1 MQGRYSFQGP
11 SCFSKFFLIPK
22 TWRHTWKE
30 IHLPR
35 PIIFGILC
43 QILGCFFASY
53 ISWWVTNCQ
62 HDEWQ
67 MFTSQLSNW
76 EPFLHNTQGKH
87 VQKFLKQLGLWA
99 RTDQHITNHWIILF
113 LDIQSNLL
121 RFGVLCMLL
130 GFKYLLRRCL
140 CFVLN
145 SQKNMSQLGLAL
157 FFQNFVHP
165 KVDQKPAATH
175 GRPFKSGLGL
185 WIHPTASRA
194 DRPTYSKYSKTP
206 YHLGRLEGERSPGLG
221 GFLITMIIFTTYELE
236 RSSKQGWTAEMLQRP
251 LEITKG
257 IRNPIQQTG
266 MGRFRTAVNDL
277 RPHNTLNSPQFAKK
291 NGITVFSR

>member
-1 MQGRYSFQGP
+1 
-11 SCFSKFFLIPK
+11 
-22 TWRHTWKE
+22 
-30 IHLPR
+30 
-35 PIIFGILC
+35 
-43 QILGCFFASY
+43 
-53 ISWWVTNCQ
+53 
-62 HDEWQ
+62 

-76 EPFLHNTQGKH
+76 EPFLHDTQGKH

-113 LDIQSNLL
+113 LDIQSYLL

-130 GFKYLLRRCL
+130 GSKYLLRRCL
-140 CFVLN
+140 CFVFKQPKKHVPTWPGFVFCKILFT
-145 SQKNMSQLGLAL
+145 QKWIKSQL
-157 FFQNFVHP
+157 Q
-165 KVDQKPAATH
+165 
-175 GRPFKSGLGL
+175 
-185 WIHPTASRA
+185 PTA
-194 DRPTYSKYSKTP
+194 DLSKVVWACEFPQPHPGRIVPLIVSIVK
-206 YHLGRLEGERSPGLG
+206 GRLEGERSPGLG
-221 GFLITMIIFTTYELE
+221 GLLITMVIFTTYELE

-291 NGITVFSR
+291 KGITVFSR